1 MSVPS
6 TAVAEVGEEFGPWIG
21 RSQYRT
27 TAEFSDAV
35 AAKYQQLYD
44 QGYSDTMDLVGR
56 GLVANDNTVI
66 GSRVDALARNG
77 LRDWLSNVEGIEEGP
92 GSIIQVNRR
101 LYDPSGSGAYRI
113 PDVYIPGANAI
124 FDGTIA
130 YKTNLLDQT
139 IDFNAFSGGGS
150 VTIIRPS
157 GLVTN
162 GVQGSYGL
170 YFP

>member
-1 MSVPS
+1 
-6 TAVAEVGEEFGPWIG
+6 
-21 RSQYRT
+21 
-27 TAEFSDAV
+27 V

-44 QGYSDTMDLVGR
+44 QGYALTTNRVAQ
-56 GLVANDNTVI
+56 GLVANDPMAI
-66 GSRVDALARNG
+66 GADVDAFARQG
-77 LRDWLSNVEGIEEGP
+77 LRRWLANAEGIEEG
-92 GSIIQVNRR
+92 GGNIIQVNRR
-101 LYDPSGSGAYRI
+101 LYDPTGSGAYRI
-113 PDVYIPGANAI
+113 PDVYIPGANTI

-139 IDFNAFSGGGS
+139 IDFNAFSGGGH